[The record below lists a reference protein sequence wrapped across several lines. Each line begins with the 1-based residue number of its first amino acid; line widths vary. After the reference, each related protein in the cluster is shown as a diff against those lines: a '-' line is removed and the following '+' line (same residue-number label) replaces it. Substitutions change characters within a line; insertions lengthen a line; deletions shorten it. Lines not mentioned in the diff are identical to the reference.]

1 MNVTAA
7 RRSVASPTTGEM
19 PPQNPVNGGAFSA
32 QSVVRGQG
40 KGRSL
45 VHGLPVQITY
55 AAIDVFFVLL
65 SSGIISWVRFDV
77 WHSLGMQHR
86 FFEGSSG
93 RTYVSF
99 FLLYSGLVVLSCISQ
114 KLYSTPRDR
123 GFITETIMVV
133 KAVGVATVFLVVF
146 IFASGNKEISRLVIT
161 GAGAVNI
168 LMLSGWRAAK
178 RQFLLRRTAA
188 GNGVSRVLIV
198 SAGHEG
204 CALAQWLGENRHLG
218 YEVCGFLDAHKN
230 GDPRVLGTLH
240 DLRVVALSHFVDEVF
255 ITMPSDRE
263 LVKEMVLE
271 ARQLR
276 LGLKIVP
283 DLYDGLGWRAPLHT
297 IGGFPVM
304 DLHWQPI
311 PTFGLAVKRAMDISI
326 AFLGLIVTA
335 PILGIAAL
343 WIRLDS
349 LGPAIYAAP
358 RVGKKGH
365 RFRCYKLRT
374 MIENADAHK
383 QSLRGAN
390 DREGPFFKMEKDPRI
405 TSCGQ
410 WLRKFSIDELP
421 QLINVLVGHMSLVGP
436 RPHPVDDFE
445 RYAAEDL
452 RRLDVKPGLTGLWQ
466 VTARR
471 DPSFETSIALD
482 LNYIENWSLR
492 LDIQILLKTLP
503 EVFHGSGS

>member
-7 RRSVASPTTGEM
+7 RRSTARPTTGEV
-19 PPQNPVNGGAFSA
+19 PPHDAVNGGELPA
-32 QSVVRGQG
+32 QSVFRGQS

-45 VHGLPVQITY
+45 AHGLPVQITY

-65 SSGIISWVRFDV
+65 SSATIFWMRFDV
-77 WHSLGMQHR
+77 ARSFGTHHGLFG
-86 FFEGSSG
+86 GSTG
-93 RTYVSF
+93 RTYLSF

-133 KAVGVATVFLVVF
+133 RAVGVATALLVVF
-146 IFASGNKEISRLVIT
+146 IFAAGNKEISRLVIT
-161 GAGAVNI
+161 GAGAINI
-168 LMLSGWRAAK
+168 LTLSGWRAAK

-188 GNGVSRVLIV
+188 GNGISRVLIV
-198 SAGHEG
+198 SAGREG
-204 CALAQWLGENRHLG
+204 LALAQWLAENRQLG
-218 YEVCGFLDAHKN
+218 YQVCGFLDAHKN
-230 GDPRVLGTLH
+230 GDPRVLGTLR
-240 DLRVVALSHFVDEVF
+240 DLRVVALSYFVDEIFV
-255 ITMPSDRE
+255 TMPSDRE

-283 DLYDGLGWRAPLHT
+283 DLYDGLALRAPLHM

-311 PTFGLAVKRAMDISI
+311 PTLGLALKRVMDISVALI
-326 AFLGLIVTA
+326 GLILTA

-349 LGPAIYAAP
+349 VGAAIYAAP
-358 RVGKKGH
+358 RVGKKG
-365 RFRCYKLRT
+365 RKFPCYKLRT
-374 MIENADAHK
+374 MIQNADGQK
-383 QSLRGAN
+383 QNLLAAN

-405 TSCGQ
+405 TRCGQ

-421 QLINVLVGHMSLVGP
+421 QLVNVLVGDMSLVGP

-445 RYAAEDL
+445 RYTPENL

-471 DPSFETSIALD
+471 NPSFETSMALD

-503 EVFHGSGS
+503 EVLHGSGT

>member
-1 MNVTAA
+1 
-7 RRSVASPTTGEM
+7 
-19 PPQNPVNGGAFSA
+19 
-32 QSVVRGQG
+32 
-40 KGRSL
+40 
-45 VHGLPVQITY
+45 
-55 AAIDVFFVLL
+55 
-65 SSGIISWVRFDV
+65 
-77 WHSLGMQHR
+77 
-86 FFEGSSG
+86 
-93 RTYVSF
+93 
-99 FLLYSGLVVLSCISQ
+99 
-114 KLYSTPRDR
+114 
-123 GFITETIMVV
+123 MVV
-133 KAVGVATVFLVVF
+133 KAVAVATALLVVF

-161 GAGAVNI
+161 GAGAINI
-168 LMLSGWRAAK
+168 LTLSGWRAAK

-188 GNGVSRVLIV
+188 GNGISRVLIV
-198 SAGHEG
+198 GAGQQG
-204 CALAQWLGENRHLG
+204 RALARWLGENRHLG
-218 YEVCGFLDAHKN
+218 YGVCGFLDAHPN
-230 GDPRVLGTLH
+230 GDASVLGSFR
-240 DLRVVALSHFVDEVF
+240 DLRTVALSHFVDELF
-255 ITMPSDRE
+255 ITLPSDRE
-263 LVKEMVLE
+263 LVKELVLE

-283 DLYDGLGWRAPLHT
+283 DLYDGLGWRAPLHM

-311 PTFGLAVKRAMDISI
+311 STFGLALKRAMDISI
-326 AFLGLIVTA
+326 ASLGLILTA

-349 LGPAIYAAP
+349 LGPAIYAAR
-358 RVGKKGH
+358 RVGKKG
-365 RFRCYKLRT
+365 RKFPCYKLRT

-383 QSLRGAN
+383 ENLRGVN
-390 DREGPFFKMEKDPRI
+390 DREGPFFKMEGDPRI
-405 TSCGQ
+405 TRCGQ

-421 QLINVLVGHMSLVGP
+421 QLVNVLVGDMSLVGP

-445 RYAAEDL
+445 RYTPENL

-471 DPSFETSIALD
+471 DPSFETSMALD

>member
-7 RRSVASPTTGEM
+7 RRSAAPPTTGEV
-19 PPQNPVNGGAFSA
+19 PPHNPVNGGAFSP
-32 QSVVRGQG
+32 QSVFRGQG

-45 VHGLPVQITY
+45 THGLPVQIAY
-55 AAIDVFFVLL
+55 ATIDVFFIL
-65 SSGIISWVRFDV
+65 SSSTIIFWTRFGAAHLLDTQRV
-77 WHSLGMQHR
+77 
-86 FFEGSSG
+86 FFESSSD
-93 RTYVSF
+93 RTYLSF

-114 KLYSTPRDR
+114 RLYSTPRDR

-133 KAVGVATVFLVVF
+133 KAVAVATALLVVF

-161 GAGAVNI
+161 GAGAINI
-168 LMLSGWRAAK
+168 LTLSGWRAAK

-188 GNGVSRVLIV
+188 GNGISRVLIV
-198 SAGHEG
+198 GAGQQG
-204 CALAQWLGENRHLG
+204 RALARWLGENRHLG
-218 YEVCGFLDAHKN
+218 YGVCGFLDAHPN
-230 GDPRVLGTLH
+230 GDASVLGSFR
-240 DLRVVALSHFVDEVF
+240 DLRTVALSHFVDELF
-255 ITMPSDRE
+255 ITLPSDRE

-283 DLYDGLGWRAPLHT
+283 DLYDGLGWRAPLHM

-311 PTFGLAVKRAMDISI
+311 STFGLALKRAMDISI
-326 AFLGLIVTA
+326 ASLGLILTA

-349 LGPAIYAAP
+349 LGPAIYAAR
-358 RVGKKGH
+358 RVGKKG
-365 RFRCYKLRT
+365 RKFPCYKLRT

-383 QSLRGAN
+383 ENLRGVN
-390 DREGPFFKMEKDPRI
+390 DREGPFFKMEGDPRI
-405 TSCGQ
+405 TRCGQ

-421 QLINVLVGHMSLVGP
+421 QLVNVLVGDMSLVGP

-445 RYAAEDL
+445 RYTPENL

-471 DPSFETSIALD
+471 DPSFETSMALD